1 MVGADT
7 RKEILETVD
16 LCEPFCEQSG
26 KMINVI
32 VIFSFQLKSR
42 NLPEIK
48 IEMPSATET
57 KTGIIPFKKGTI
69 KENNNLHFHNLI
81 LTRYSA

>member
-57 KTGIIPFKKGTI
+57 KNWNYTI
-69 KENNNLHFHNLI
+69 
-81 LTRYSA
+81 